1 VKTPPPKKKP
11 LLDRQK
17 LPLMCVILVRV
28 KNLSSEERGHK
39 MKPVRME
46 ALLKSGRQLIAEL
59 RNGLSEQRE
68 TSPDPNEL
76 VGLIQGLQL
85 FWSRADDLQLKWV
98 ARCSLALEQ
107 FLESLLAKGFMATIE
122 YVGEMKLAILCLEQM
137 LAELD
142 ATGDDPHCPDWESL
156 HRLEHHPLHEQ
167 SIPNSETPQKTI
179 EVFAVREIPVPPAG
193 DSDSIPQRLN
203 LTQPTRRSHSEPSVE
218 FLRIS
223 QNKAVFPQQ
232 PQLDLKQEARVLL
245 VQNAGLLPEVEP
257 ASTAIAL
264 TSTAVPLN
272 RILVVEGSLF
282 YRHLI
287 QLALQSVGY
296 EVESVA
302 PTASD
307 FLGMTV
313 ASLACY
319 PAILLTAEITQETA
333 AKIEQARKTSSVNLI
348 GLQGTDQSER
358 FPLECDAFARKTKP
372 QLLITLLDELQNP
385 TTEAARKTA

>member
-1 VKTPPPKKKP
+1 
-11 LLDRQK
+11 
-17 LPLMCVILVRV
+17 
-28 KNLSSEERGHK
+28 

-68 TSPDPNEL
+68 ASPSPNEL
-76 VGLIQGLQL
+76 VRLIQDLQL

-122 YVGEMKLAILCLEQM
+122 YVREMKLAILCLEQM
-137 LAELD
+137 LTELD
-142 ATGDDPHCPDWESL
+142 ATGEDPHCPDWESL

-167 SIPNSETPQKTI
+167 CIPNSETPQKTI

-193 DSDSIPQRLN
+193 NSDSVPQRLN
-203 LTQPTRRSHSEPSVE
+203 LTQPTRGSHSEPSVE
-218 FLRIS
+218 FLRIA
-223 QNKAVFPQQ
+223 QNKAVFPRQ

-287 QLALQSVGY
+287 QLALQSAGY

-348 GLQGTDQSER
+348 GLQGTDQSEQ

-372 QLLITLLDELQNP
+372 QLLITVLDELQNP